1 MNIRTYFFIAV
12 FLIFSITLYVEGE
25 VGISENIILS
35 GVASLLVTIL
45 FPIYTAVLGIILA
58 GLKLIT
64 MFLEKVLEKIV
75 ED

>member
-1 MNIRTYFFIAV
+1 MNIRTYFFIVV
-12 FLIFSITLYVEGE
+12 FLIFSITLYVEGR

-35 GVASLLVTIL
+35 GVTSLVLTFL
-45 FPIYTAVLGIILA
+45 FPLYYAVLGIILA

-64 MFLEKVLEKIV
+64 MFLEKVLEKIF

>member
-1 MNIRTYFFIAV
+1 MNIRIYFFIAV

-35 GVASLLVTIL
+35 GVTSLVLTFL
-45 FPIYTAVLGIILA
+45 FPIFTAVIGIILV

>member
-35 GVASLLVTIL
+35 GVTSLVLTFL